1 LLEGHCTFQGHRDRR
16 TDKEA
21 GREEEVAVAA
31 CRNVGVDYPSCAW
44 QEKAQDFGVVTFE
57 EDTTLPTET
66 PFGKKTKS
74 PHK

>member
-1 LLEGHCTFQGHRDRR
+1 LKDTVLSKGTEIEEQTRKRVVKKKLLLLL
-16 TDKEA
+16 
-21 GREEEVAVAA
+21 AA
-31 CRNVGVDYPSCAW
+31 TLALAIPACAW
-44 QEKAQDFGVVTFE
+44 QEKAQDFGVVTFK